1 MHDLATEAALCGPR
15 LSFNLPL
22 NNTRSGGLSVL
33 QRALRNIR
41 DGLLGLAYPEECR
54 VCGGPVES
62 WDDGAS
68 CAQCWDDPALTKI
81 LMGSVCSKCGAPV
94 APRTSSAQSPSPSAD
109 ERLCGMCFSAPF
121 SAARACGVYSGAL
134 EASIL
139 FLKVTPHICPRLRA
153 IIKRTFSEHQ
163 GALRSDVVMPVPL
176 HRLRQKQRG
185 FNQAAIVARCVSRG
199 FGIRFDD
206 RALMRIKPPERHRAG
221 MDANDRS
228 QSVERAF
235 VVTRRS
241 LIEDASVLLVDDVY
255 TTGST
260 ISAATKSLI
269 DAGVQQVKVLTIARV
284 GER

>member
-1 MHDLATEAALCGPR
+1 M
-15 LSFNLPL
+15 
-22 NNTRSGGLSVL
+22 L

-54 VCGGPVES
+54 VCGGAVES
-62 WDDGAS
+62 WDDGVA

-81 LMGSVCSKCGAPV
+81 LIGRVCSKCGAPV
-94 APRTSSAQSPSPSAD
+94 APTTSNAQSPFPAAG
-109 ERLCGMCFSAPF
+109 RLCGMCSSAPF
-121 SAARACGVYSGAL
+121 TAARACGVYSGAL

-153 IIKRTFSEHQ
+153 IIKRTFSEHHI
-163 GALRSDVVMPVPL
+163 ALRSDVVMPVPL

-185 FNQAAIVARCVSRG
+185 FNQAAIVARLISRE
-199 FGIRFDD
+199 FGLRLDD
-206 RALMRIKPPERHRAG
+206 RSVMRIKPTERHRAG
-221 MDANDRS
+221 MDADDRS

-235 VVTRRS
+235 EVTRRS
-241 LIEDASVLLVDDVY
+241 FVAGASVLLVDDVY

-260 ISAATKSLI
+260 ISAVSQSLI
-269 DAGVQQVKVLTIARV
+269 GAGVQQVNVLTIARV